1 MRLLVVLLTCWLAL
15 AGCGSDDRPPA
26 AGPNQLDVTTAFYP
40 LAFLTERIG
49 GPAVEVTTL
58 ASPGIEPHDL
68 ELTARQV
75 AGLSEADLVVYL
87 SGFQPAVDDAVAQ
100 QADNALDV
108 ATVAPLTDGDPHVW
122 LDPIRFA
129 AIADALA
136 ARLAQIDPDRAADYT
151 ARAAALRAELA
162 ELDADFT
169 AGLAN
174 CQQRVLVSSHDA
186 FGYLATAYDLRQL
199 SLTGL
204 SPQAQATPATLAR
217 VARMAQ
223 DLGVRTVFFS
233 PLLGP
238 DLAQTL
244 AAEIGAQTREL
255 SPLESPPQSGDYLSQ
270 MRTNLASL
278 QSGLGC
284 SPV

>member
-1 MRLLVVLLTCWLAL
+1 MRLLVVLLACWFAL
-15 AGCGSDDRPPA
+15 AGCGSDDQPPA
-26 AGPNQLDVTTAFYP
+26 AGPDQLDVTTAFYP

-108 ATVAPLTDGDPHVW
+108 ASVAPLTDGDPHVW

-136 ARLAQIDPDRAADYT
+136 ARLAEIDPDRAADYT

-169 AGLAN
+169 AGLTD

-255 SPLESPPQSGDYLSQ
+255 SPLESPPQSGDYLSR

-278 QSGLGC
+278 QAGLGC
-284 SPV
+284 SPA